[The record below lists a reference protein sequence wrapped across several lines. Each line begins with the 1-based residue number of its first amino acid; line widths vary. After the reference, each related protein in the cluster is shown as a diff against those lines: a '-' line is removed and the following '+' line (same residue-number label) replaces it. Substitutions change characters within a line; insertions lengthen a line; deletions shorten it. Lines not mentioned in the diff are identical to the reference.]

1 MIKVISNQESN
12 EIQQAQTKRDM
23 KLKATLNSFKVDPFD
38 VKQVMNTVPIT
49 NRMYREL
56 EKAKEKERKKK
67 LQEIQNKYGDVEIM
81 YYFHGEGEKFTYYE
95 IDYNK
100 DDNKLY
106 LG

>member
-1 MIKVISNQESN
+1 MIRVISSQESN

-23 KLKATLNSFKVDPFD
+23 KLKATLKSFKVDPFD

-67 LQEIQNKYGDVEIM
+67 LQEIQIAQINQQLNAQ
-81 YYFHGEGEKFTYYE
+81 HQR
-95 IDYNK
+95 
-100 DDNKLY
+100 DDLE
-106 LG
+106 L

>member
-1 MIKVISNQESN
+1 MKIS
-12 EIQQAQTKRDM
+12 
-23 KLKATLNSFKVDPFD
+23 
-38 VKQVMNTVPIT
+38 
-49 NRMYREL
+49 EL
-56 EKAKEKERKKK
+56 INK
-67 LQEIQNKYGDVEIM
+67 LQEIQKEDGDVEIM

>member
-23 KLKATLNSFKVDPFD
+23 KLKATLNSFKVDPFG
-38 VKQVMNTVPIT
+38 VKQVMNAVPIT

-67 LQEIQNKYGDVEIM
+67 LQEIQVAQINQQLNAQ
-81 YYFHGEGEKFTYYE
+81 HQR
-95 IDYNK
+95 
-100 DDNKLY
+100 DDLE
-106 LG
+106 L

>member
-1 MIKVISNQESN
+1 MFFTMGVLLKTNNMKIS
-12 EIQQAQTKRDM
+12 
-23 KLKATLNSFKVDPFD
+23 
-38 VKQVMNTVPIT
+38 
-49 NRMYREL
+49 EL
-56 EKAKEKERKKK
+56 INK

>member
-23 KLKATLNSFKVDPFD
+23 KLKAMLKSFKVDPFD

-67 LQEIQNKYGDVEIM
+67 LQEIQIAQINQQLNAQ
-81 YYFHGEGEKFTYYE
+81 HQR
-95 IDYNK
+95 
-100 DDNKLY
+100 DDLE
-106 LG
+106 L

>member
-23 KLKATLNSFKVDPFD
+23 KLKAMLKSFKVDPFD

-67 LQEIQNKYGDVEIM
+67 LQEIAQINQQLNAQ
-81 YYFHGEGEKFTYYE
+81 HR
-95 IDYNK
+95 
-100 DDNKLY
+100 DDLE
-106 LG
+106 L

>member
-1 MIKVISNQESN
+1 MVTFFTMEVLLKTNNMKIS
-12 EIQQAQTKRDM
+12 
-23 KLKATLNSFKVDPFD
+23 
-38 VKQVMNTVPIT
+38 
-49 NRMYREL
+49 EL
-56 EKAKEKERKKK
+56 INK

>member
-23 KLKATLNSFKVDPFD
+23 KLKATLKSFKVDPFD

-67 LQEIQNKYGDVEIM
+67 LQDIQIAQINQQLNAQ
-81 YYFHGEGEKFTYYE
+81 HQR
-95 IDYNK
+95 
-100 DDNKLY
+100 DDLD
-106 LG
+106 L